1 MHASRTWWVRSL
13 VGSTELILL
22 IGAAIVLVQSF
33 GTATDLRVLRAV
45 LINIV
50 AAVALQTYT
59 GPSGIISFG
68 HVGFMALG
76 AYGSALFTAN
86 PSIKA
91 SAIPEAPGLHPRRAA
106 PLPAGNADRG
116 GAGDGGGGG
125 DRAHLRPPVG
135 RRRGGRH
142 ARPDGDGVRRAV
154 QRRGDHA
161 RLPGV
166 QRDSALCLDRLVLRR
181 DRVHRPDGAA
191 PALFRIGPGLRSSRE
206 DVIAALAS
214 GVDVY
219 RSRYVM
225 WVASAGLSAVAGAL
239 YAHTVLAILPQA
251 FHFQLTFLIVTMVII
266 GGQSIT
272 GAVVGTVGRLASRRG
287 AAARGERDSLG
298 SIQMNEAPGLTT
310 MVLGLIIVLTL
321 TLRPQGLLGRGRST
335 SFSPAWE
342 R

>member
-91 SAIPEAPGLHPRRAA
+91 SAIPEAPSFILDAQLPF
-106 PLPAGNADRG
+106 LPAMLIGAVVAMAVAAVIGRTFVRLSGAAAAVATLGLMVMVFVVLSNAEGITRG
-116 GAGDGGGGG
+116 SQAFSGIPPYASIGWCFGAIVFTV
-125 DRAHLRPPVG
+125 LT
-135 RRRGGRH
+135 
-142 ARPDGDGVRRAV
+142 
-154 QRRGDHA
+154 A
-161 RLPGV
+161 RLL
-166 QRDSALCLDRLVLRR
+166 RDSAFGL
-181 DRVHRPDGAA
+181 
-191 PALFRIGPGLRSSRE
+191 GLRSSRE

-287 AAARGERDSLG
+287 AAARRERDL
-298 SIQMNEAPGLTT
+298 
-310 MVLGLIIVLTL
+310 
-321 TLRPQGLLGRGRST
+321 LRLDPT
-335 SFSPAWE
+335 E
-342 R
+342 